1 MPDWMFGVIS
11 FFGGLVLLV
20 IFIAVGL
27 RFDRKM
33 YKERR
38 ERRRQALEDY
48 FEAKERYEKRK
59 NS

>member
-1 MPDWMFGVIS
+1 MPDWMFGIIAGVGFI
-11 FFGGLVLLV
+11 VLLV
-20 IFIAVGL
+20 IAIAVGL

-33 YKERR
+33 QKERC

>member
-11 FFGGLVLLV
+11 GVGSLILLV
-20 IFIAVGL
+20 ITIAVGL
-27 RFDRKM
+27 RFERKM
-33 YKERR
+33 QKERR

>member
-11 FFGGLVLLV
+11 GVGSLILLV
-20 IFIAVGL
+20 IIIAVGL
-27 RFDRKM
+27 RFERKM
-33 YKERR
+33 QKERR

>member
-1 MPDWMFGVIS
+1 MPDW
-11 FFGGLVLLV
+11 
-20 IFIAVGL
+20 IAVPIVAVLFPLAVFLFGWL
-27 RFDRKM
+27 MIRLDRKM
-33 YKERR
+33 QKERR